1 MAMNHNSTAI
11 QVSADEVG
19 RNWSTYLRRVEAGET
34 LVITKAGKPIA
45 EVKPSSPPS
54 AKLRPYGLC
63 AGEFTV
69 PDDFD
74 APLPPDI
81 LQDFEGQ

>member
-1 MAMNHNSTAI
+1 MAANQGSSAI

-19 RNWSTYLRRVEAGET
+19 RNWSVYLRRVEAGET
-34 LVITKAGKPIA
+34 LVITKAGKPVA
-45 EVKPSSPPS
+45 EVKPSIPS
-54 AKLRPYGLC
+54 SAQLRPYGLC

-74 APLPPDI
+74 ALLPPDI
-81 LQDFEGQ
+81 VADFEGQ